1 MTLSDVDSDGI
12 LHRYRHYPGHIPSLF
27 FFCLITRNLM
37 FVRQVYVNHDFCVIR
52 LLPAVYS
59 LVFAIRRHFLSFCRC
74 LTPFMY

>member
-1 MTLSDVDSDGI
+1 
-12 LHRYRHYPGHIPSLF
+12 
-27 FFCLITRNLM
+27 M
-37 FVRQVYVNHDFCVIR
+37 FVRQIYVNHDFCVIR